1 MILEALSAGKH
12 VACEKPLTSSLALV
26 DRIAEAEA
34 HGTARLM
41 PILQYR
47 FGPGFER
54 VRAVVRS
61 GLLGRLYVAS
71 AETARRR
78 GPDYYQVPW
87 RGRFATELGG
97 VFVTQAIHIHDLL
110 LELTGPA
117 EAVSAFAATR
127 VNPIEVEDCGV
138 ASLRLSGGA
147 LASLT
152 ATLGAMRQMTR
163 IRLCWERATI
173 ECHALDAFAPR
184 PAEADW
190 AVVPA
195 DPEVGRT
202 LAAAMA
208 DVEVGPAGFVGQY
221 AAFHTALVSG
231 GPLPVTLADARSA
244 LELVTA
250 LYHSSRTETLVTLPI
265 GRDHPLYDG
274 WGPG

>member
-1 MILEALSAGKH
+1 
-12 VACEKPLTSSLALV
+12 VACEKPLTSSLALA

-34 HGTARLM
+34 RGPARLM
-41 PILQYR
+41 PIFQYR

-54 VRAVVRS
+54 VRAAARS

-97 VFVTQAIHIHDLL
+97 VFITQAIHIHDLL
-110 LELTGPA
+110 LQLTGPA
-117 EAVSAFAATR
+117 AAVSAFSTTR

-138 ASLRLSGGA
+138 ASLRLADGA

-152 ATLGAMRQMTR
+152 VTLGAMRQMTR

-173 ECHALDAFAPR
+173 ECHALDALAPR
-184 PAEADW
+184 PAEAEW
-190 AVVPA
+190 TVVPA
-195 DPEVGRT
+195 GPEAGREIE
-202 LAAAMA
+202 AAMA
-208 DVEVGPAGFVGQY
+208 AVEVGPPGFVGQY
-221 AAFHTALVSG
+221 AAFHAALLSG
-231 GPLPVTLADARSA
+231 GPLPVTLADARSS

-250 LYHSSRTETLVTLPI
+250 IYHSSRTEALVSLPI